1 MVAQDEMIK
10 ESWVKAME
18 VRLVREELEKCRKGE
33 GPNAME
39 NCRWLVEKYQQ
50 MLVEAKVRCE
60 PFRRNDGC

>member
-1 MVAQDEMIK
+1 MDIL

-39 NCRWLVEKYQQ
+39 NCRWLAEKYMQ
-50 MLVEAKVRCE
+50 MLQDNKVSAR
-60 PFRRNDGC
+60 GG